1 MRGANMED
9 VEAFAGRAITALGD
23 DNLQWVA
30 DPATVAALLSLAAD
44 AAHGVTRPAAPIATF
59 LAGVTLGQAGG
70 DPAALETA
78 LAQIR
83 SAIST

>member
-1 MRGANMED
+1 MED

-23 DNLQWVA
+23 DNLTWVA
-30 DPATVAALLSLAAD
+30 EPATVAALLSLAAD

-59 LAGVTLGQAGG
+59 LSCVTLGQAGV
-70 DPAALETA
+70 DPATLAAT

-83 SAIST
+83 GAITT

>member
-1 MRGANMED
+1 MED
-9 VEAFAGRAITALGD
+9 VEAFAGRAVEALGD
-23 DNLQWVA
+23 DNLKWVA
-30 DPATVAALLSLAAD
+30 EPATVAALLSLAAD

-70 DPAALETA
+70 DPAALEAA

-83 SAIST
+83 RAIPS

>member
-1 MRGANMED
+1 MED
-9 VEAFAGRAITALGD
+9 VEAFAGRAIKALGD

-30 DPATVAALLSLAAD
+30 EPATVAALLLLAAD

-70 DPAALETA
+70 DPAALEGA
-78 LAQIR
+78 LADIR
-83 SAIST
+83 RAIPT

>member
-1 MRGANMED
+1 MED
-9 VEAFAGRAITALGD
+9 VEAFAGRAVEALGD
-23 DNLQWVA
+23 HNLQWVA
-30 DPATVAALLSLAAD
+30 EPETVSALLSLAAD

-70 DPAALETA
+70 DPAALEAA

-83 SAIST
+83 RAIPG